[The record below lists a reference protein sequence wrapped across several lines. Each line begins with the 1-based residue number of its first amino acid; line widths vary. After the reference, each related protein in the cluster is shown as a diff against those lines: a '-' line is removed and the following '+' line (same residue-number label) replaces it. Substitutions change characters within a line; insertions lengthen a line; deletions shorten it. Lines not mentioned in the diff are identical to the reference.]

1 MKLRLLWSK
10 QQRRAAALFCGLCL
24 LPVSSVVS
32 ADEIA
37 QTASAEP
44 AASKK
49 TKAVTTPVKL
59 KRLESRRLAPQESKV
74 GPAEILGADRVG
86 LHGQASFYGRGFT
99 GRKTANGD
107 VFDVKLFTGASNH
120 FPLGSKVAVRRLD
133 NERCAIVKI
142 NDRMHA
148 KHRRRVI
155 DVSLG
160 VAEYLDMVRAGVVL
174 VRVAAIKAGTNNLDQ
189 RDCHA
194 AFEPENDCL
203 SCDPGDNS
211 WPHGQPP
218 KLPDFG
224 DAVSP
229 RNW

>member
-24 LPVSSVVS
+24 LQVSSVVL
-32 ADEIA
+32 ADQIA

-49 TKAVTTPVKL
+49 TKAVATPVKL
-59 KRLESRRLAPQESKV
+59 KRLESRRLAPLESEV

-133 NERCAIVKI
+133 NERCAIVKV

-148 KHRRRVI
+148 RHRRRVI

-203 SCDPGDNS
+203 SCDPGDNR